1 MIFQLFRI
9 KVERDTDLF
18 ANPDATPSYLIS
30 KALAERPKA
39 ETRKNQLWRI
49 GNYEILD
56 DLGNVVFFAFGKV
69 TKSRKDSY
77 DEDSGSFIEQ
87 EGEDAPHTYA
97 LIDAEIQVCAIAP
110 NYKVSQNAATVARNL
125 AKSLSMTDTAL
136 ENRSR
141 FRVDP
146 IMDPQSF
153 IELLQSAERIVE
165 FEIGFT
171 RPNPFD
177 VNRQF
182 QRPMEELLQETD
194 GFEGTTK
201 IKGEA
206 LGSEP
211 LEELARSAAA
221 AGNSASARIQLTDDV
236 SPKKRKLAGN
246 QASVNGE
253 EVVTLDE
260 KRTLWTIIKEKY
272 SEIRQG
278 Q

>member
-1 MIFQLFRI
+1 MIFQLFRL
-9 KVERDTDLF
+9 KVERDADLF
-18 ANPDATPSYLIS
+18 ANANVTPSSLIS

-49 GNYEILD
+49 GNYEVLD
-56 DLGNVVFFAFGKV
+56 KTGNVVFFAFGKV
-69 TKSRKDSY
+69 TKSKKDTY
-77 DEDSGSFIEQ
+77 DEESGSFIEQ

-97 LIDAEIQVCAIAP
+97 LVDANIQVCAIAP
-110 NYKVSQNAATVARNL
+110 NYKVSQSVASVARNL
-125 AKSLSMTDTAL
+125 ANSLSMTTTAS
-136 ENRSR
+136 ETRTR

-153 IELLQSAERIVE
+153 IDLLKSAERIVE

-194 GFEGTTK
+194 GVEGTAK

-221 AGNSASARIQLTDDV
+221 SGNSASARIQLQEDAA
-236 SPKKRKLAGN
+236 PKKRKLAGN
-246 QASVNGE
+246 QANISSEQVA
-253 EVVTLDE
+253 TLDE
-260 KRTLWTIIKEKY
+260 KRTLWGIIKQKY